1 MKPRFH
7 VPSMTQNRL
16 PTSSI
21 AIVANTSFHFHA
33 ADWYTRRRRSDE
45 YDSGATPERSTVQ
58 KSEVILMTATR
69 VAQQLIHAALDV
81 VAPLER
87 FSYLSGVLDGY
98 KLAREEVEGQQFRV
112 QNKNDVQEH
121 SRA

>member
-1 MKPRFH
+1 MRRTGTP
-7 VPSMTQNRL
+7 
-16 PTSSI
+16 
-21 AIVANTSFHFHA
+21 A
-33 ADWYTRRRRSDE
+33 AD
-45 YDSGATPERSTVQ
+45 GATSTIRVQ
-58 KSEVILMTATR
+58 L
-69 VAQQLIHAALDV
+69 QQLIHAALDV

-112 QNKNDVQEH
+112 QNKDDVQEH